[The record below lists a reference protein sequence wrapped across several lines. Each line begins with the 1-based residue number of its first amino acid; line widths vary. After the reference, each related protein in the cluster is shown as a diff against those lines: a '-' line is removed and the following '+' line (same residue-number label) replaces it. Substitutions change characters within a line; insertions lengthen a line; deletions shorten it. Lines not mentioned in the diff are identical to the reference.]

1 MKGGHQTLIAGSL
14 LIASKRKGPS
24 LGPVLLQ
31 RVPSRDIQAYRTK
44 KRLHRERWWH
54 LGLDRIGGHLWG
66 REHDQG
72 QHKIC
77 SIK

>member
-44 KRLHRERWWH
+44 KRLHRATLVAPRP
-54 LGLDRIGGHLWG
+54 
-66 REHDQG
+66 
-72 QHKIC
+72 
-77 SIK
+77 